1 MNIQDDKQF
10 TIYEKEINGVK
21 YYRLQ
26 MSKKVQDGSY
36 QNGYIDVKF
45 AKCEPPKNRDRIYLK
60 KAWISFYL
68 SKDKHTIPYVVCTEY
83 ETTEQVI
90 RDSKKDIVKQEVKE
104 DNPDDLFKEFG
115 EEHKDDELELELP
128 F

>member
-10 TIYEKEINGVK
+10 TIYEKEINGAK

-60 KAWISFYL
+60 NAWISFYL

-83 ETTEQVI
+83 ETAEQVI
-90 RDSKKDIVKQEVKE
+90 RDSKKDIVKQDAEDTYKDLGTSVKME
-104 DNPDDLFKEFG
+104 DIEI
-115 EEHKDDELELELP
+115 DDELLP

>member
-68 SKDKHTIPYVVCTEY
+68 SKDKHTMPYVVCTEY

-115 EEHKDDELELELP
+115 EEHKDDEFELP

>member
-60 KAWISFYL
+60 RAWISFYL

-115 EEHKDDELELELP
+115 EEHKDDEFVLP

>member
-68 SKDKHTIPYVVCTEY
+68 SKDKHTIPYVVCMEY
-83 ETTEQVI
+83 ETAEQVI
-90 RDSKKDIVKQEVKE
+90 RDSKKDIVKQEVKN
-104 DNPDDLFKEFG
+104 DSDDLFKEFG
-115 EEHKDDELELELP
+115 EEHKDDEFELP

>member
-10 TIYEKEINGVK
+10 TIYEKEINGAK

-60 KAWISFYL
+60 RAWISFYL

-83 ETTEQVI
+83 ETTEQII

-115 EEHKDDELELELP
+115 EEHKDDIYELP

>member
-26 MSKKVQDGSY
+26 MSKKMQDGSY

-60 KAWISFYL
+60 RAWISFYL
-68 SKDKHTIPYVVCTEY
+68 SKDKHTIPASISLC
-83 ETTEQVI
+83 
-90 RDSKKDIVKQEVKE
+90 
-104 DNPDDLFKEFG
+104 NLLFISFTPPYNIYNKFTNVYYLFLFIAFC
-115 EEHKDDELELELP
+115 DDESFVAKES
-128 F
+128 FM

>member
-1 MNIQDDKQF
+1 MNIQDDKQY

-21 YYRLQ
+21 FYRLQ
-26 MSKKVQDGSY
+26 MSKKMQDGSY

-60 KAWISFYL
+60 RAWISFYL
-68 SKDKHTIPYVVCTEY
+68 SKDKRTIPYVVCMEY
-83 ETTEQVI
+83 ETAEQVI
-90 RDSKKDIVKQEVKE
+90 RDSKKDIVKQEVKN
-104 DNPDDLFKEFG
+104 DSGDLFKEFG
-115 EEHKDDELELELP
+115 EENNDEIYELP

>member
-1 MNIQDDKQF
+1 MNIQDDKQY

-26 MSKKVQDGSY
+26 MSKKMQDGSY
-36 QNGYIDVKF
+36 QNGYIDAKF

-60 KAWISFYL
+60 RAWISFYL

-115 EEHKDDELELELP
+115 EEHKDDEFELP

>member
-1 MNIQDDKQF
+1 MNIQDDKQY

-26 MSKKVQDGSY
+26 MSKKMQDGSY

-60 KAWISFYL
+60 RAWISFYL
-68 SKDKHTIPYVVCTEY
+68 SKDKHTIPYVVCMEY
-83 ETTEQVI
+83 ETAEQVI
-90 RDSKKDIVKQEVKE
+90 RDSKKDIVKQEVKN
-104 DNPDDLFKEFG
+104 DSGDLFKEFG
-115 EEHKDDELELELP
+115 EEHNDEIYELP

>member
-26 MSKKVQDGSY
+26 MSKKMQDGSY

-60 KAWISFYL
+60 RAWISFYL

-115 EEHKDDELELELP
+115 EEHNDEIYELP

>member
-10 TIYEKEINGVK
+10 TIYEKVINGVK

-115 EEHKDDELELELP
+115 EEHNDELYELP

>member
-83 ETTEQVI
+83 ETAEQVI
-90 RDSKKDIVKQEVKE
+90 RDSKKDIVKQETKDEFADFGREVKLDEIEIE
-104 DNPDDLFKEFG
+104 DSD
-115 EEHKDDELELELP
+115 LP

>member
-1 MNIQDDKQF
+1 MNIQDDKQY
-10 TIYEKEINGVK
+10 TIYEKEINGTK
-21 YYRLQ
+21 FYRLQ

-60 KAWISFYL
+60 RAWISFYL
-68 SKDKHTIPYVVCTEY
+68 SKDKRTIPYVVCMEY
-83 ETTEQVI
+83 ETAEQVI
-90 RDSKKDIVKQEVKE
+90 RDSKKDIVKQEVKN
-104 DNPDDLFKEFG
+104 DSGDLFKEFG
-115 EEHKDDELELELP
+115 EEHNDDIYELP

>member
-1 MNIQDDKQF
+1 MNIQDDKQY

-26 MSKKVQDGSY
+26 MSKKMQDGSY

-60 KAWISFYL
+60 RAWISFYL
-68 SKDKHTIPYVVCTEY
+68 SKDKHTIPYVVCMEY
-83 ETTEQVI
+83 ETAEQVI
-90 RDSKKDIVKQEVKE
+90 RDSKKDIVKQEVKN
-104 DNPDDLFKEFG
+104 DSDDLFKEFG
-115 EEHKDDELELELP
+115 EEHNDEIYELP

>member
-26 MSKKVQDGSY
+26 MSKKMQDGSY
-36 QNGYIDVKF
+36 QNGYVDIKF
-45 AKCEPPKNRDRIYLK
+45 AKCEAPVNKTKIYLK
-60 KAWISFYL
+60 NAWWSFYL
-68 SKDKHTIPYVVCTEY
+68 TKDKHTIPYVVCTEY
-83 ETTEQVI
+83 ETAEQVI

-115 EEHKDDELELELP
+115 EEHKDDIYELP

>member
-1 MNIQDDKQF
+1 MNIQDDKQY

-26 MSKKVQDGSY
+26 MSKKMQDGSY

-60 KAWISFYL
+60 RAWLSFYL
-68 SKDKHTIPYVVCTEY
+68 SKDKHTIPYVVCMEY
-83 ETTEQVI
+83 ETAEQVI
-90 RDSKKDIVKQEVKE
+90 RDSKKDIVKQEVKS
-104 DNPDDLFKEFG
+104 DSGDLFKEFG
-115 EEHKDDELELELP
+115 EEHNDELYELP

>member
-60 KAWISFYL
+60 RAWISFYL
-68 SKDKHTIPYVVCTEY
+68 SKDKHTIPYVVCMEY
-83 ETTEQVI
+83 ETAEQVI
-90 RDSKKDIVKQEVKE
+90 RDSKKDIVKQEVKN
-104 DNPDDLFKEFG
+104 DSGDLFKEFG
-115 EEHKDDELELELP
+115 EENQDELYELP

>member
-68 SKDKHTIPYVVCTEY
+68 SKDKHTIPYVVCMEY
-83 ETTEQVI
+83 ETAEQVI
-90 RDSKKDIVKQEVKE
+90 RDSKKDIVKQDTEDTYKDLGTSVKLE
-104 DNPDDLFKEFG
+104 DIEIDDDL
-115 EEHKDDELELELP
+115 LP

>member
-1 MNIQDDKQF
+1 MNIQDDKQY
-10 TIYEKEINGVK
+10 TIYEKEINGTK
-21 YYRLQ
+21 FYRLQ

-60 KAWISFYL
+60 RAWISFYL
-68 SKDKHTIPYVVCTEY
+68 SKDKHTIPYVVCMEY
-83 ETTEQVI
+83 ETAEQVI
-90 RDSKKDIVKQEVKE
+90 RDSKKDIVKQEVKN
-104 DNPDDLFKEFG
+104 DSDDLFKEFG
-115 EEHKDDELELELP
+115 EEHNDEIYELP

>member
-1 MNIQDDKQF
+1 MNIQDDKQY

-26 MSKKVQDGSY
+26 MSKKMQDGSY

-60 KAWISFYL
+60 RAWISFYL
-68 SKDKHTIPYVVCTEY
+68 SKDKHTIPYVVCMEY
-83 ETTEQVI
+83 ETAEQVI
-90 RDSKKDIVKQEVKE
+90 RDSKKDIVKQEVKN
-104 DNPDDLFKEFG
+104 DSGDLFKEFG
-115 EEHKDDELELELP
+115 EEHNDELYELP

>member
-90 RDSKKDIVKQEVKE
+90 RDSKKDIVKQDTEDTYKDLGTSVKME
-104 DNPDDLFKEFG
+104 DIEI
-115 EEHKDDELELELP
+115 DDELLP

>member
-1 MNIQDDKQF
+1 MNIQDDKQY

-26 MSKKVQDGSY
+26 MSKKMQDGSY

-60 KAWISFYL
+60 RAWISFYL
-68 SKDKHTIPYVVCTEY
+68 SKDKHTIPYVVCMEY
-83 ETTEQVI
+83 ETAEQVI
-90 RDSKKDIVKQEVKE
+90 RDSKKDIVKQEVKN
-104 DNPDDLFKEFG
+104 DSGDLFKEFG
-115 EEHKDDELELELP
+115 EENNDEIYVLP